1 MLPVVSITWNLD
13 KTSFGVSDGFTTIKA
28 HMPKEQTQ
36 HLTPCAGQQERHMLA
51 LVKEYEF
58 QIEKVYDEKKGTLCG
73 QYAVLSITALKEHHL
88 ND

>member
-1 MLPVVSITWNLD
+1 
-13 KTSFGVSDGFTTIKA
+13 
-28 HMPKEQTQ
+28 
-36 HLTPCAGQQERHMLA
+36 MLA